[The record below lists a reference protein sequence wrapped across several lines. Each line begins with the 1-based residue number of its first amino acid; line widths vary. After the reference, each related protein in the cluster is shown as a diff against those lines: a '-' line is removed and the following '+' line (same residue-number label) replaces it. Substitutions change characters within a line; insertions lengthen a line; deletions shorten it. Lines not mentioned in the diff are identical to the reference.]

1 VAELWTKQDELSGS
15 EVSVRG
21 KVAKFMPGILDRN
34 WVRLVDGTGEG
45 DSAMITVTTDQ
56 YVRIGDVVLVRGQ
69 LAQDVDF
76 GAGYVYDV
84 IIEQASLTVE

>member
-15 EVSVRG
+15 EVSVRD